1 MRKLILILIT
11 GLNLSLLSFAEP
23 QLTSWITDKTGSYA
37 RIFTSK
43 ENEAAGL
50 TSTTWSRVGVQSS
63 PTYAGIHEIHDSQ
76 NWVYIKT
83 SGLGLHKMGPWYL
96 NEAKTRNFPSFPS
109 NTATTYRIPKNPTT
123 FNGSSSTTA
132 GTIGFF
138 VDGVALFD
146 SRDTFSYI
154 NNSSSDG
161 SPMGGGRGDGIWNR
175 DAYVNEGVTFDA
187 AYAHQARNL
196 HHYHANAPAVRHL
209 LGDSVDYNESLNR
222 YTEKFNGNHSP
233 ILGWVAD
240 GHPIYGPYGY
250 SDAMDPNS
258 EIRIMI
264 SGYQKRDGTNG
275 STNLSST
282 GRRSLPKWANT
293 LQGRDLVLSSIEYGP
308 NVSTTYILG
317 HYLEDYA
324 YKGNLGL
331 DQGSDFDLD
340 QYNGRYCV
348 TPEFPDGVWAYFTTI
363 EDNGIPVF
371 PYNVGRNFYGTPTG
385 GTVNSIPN
393 NAEQIFSGG
402 PNKQHSTKKISDTDN
417 TVTFVWDTV
426 EGGKYRVD
434 ASPDLKTWYNGTVN
448 FTADSTEH
456 SSFYNKP
463 SSRDDRFYRLI
474 RVGIEGFDNS
484 GFADDFGDGPA
495 PSENEDNGGGG
506 PGGGGPGGGGPRN

>member
-1 MRKLILILIT
+1 
-11 GLNLSLLSFAEP
+11 
-23 QLTSWITDKTGSYA
+23 
-37 RIFTSK
+37 
-43 ENEAAGL
+43 
-50 TSTTWSRVGVQSS
+50 
-63 PTYAGIHEIHDSQ
+63 
-76 NWVYIKT
+76 
-83 SGLGLHKMGPWYL
+83 MGHWYL
-96 NEAKTRNFPSFPS
+96 DEAKTRDFPSFPS
-109 NTATTYRIPKNPTT
+109 NTATTYRISKTPTD
-123 FNGSSSTTA
+123 FDGSSSTTA

-240 GHPIYGPYGY
+240 GHPIYGPYAY
-250 SDAMDPNS
+250 SDPMDPSS
-258 EIRIMI
+258 EIRKMK

-275 STNLSST
+275 STNLAST

-293 LQGRDLVLSSIEYGP
+293 LQARDLVLSSNEYGP

-317 HYLEDYA
+317 HYIEDYA
-324 YKGNLGL
+324 YMGDLGL
-331 DQGSDFDLD
+331 NKGTDFDLD

-371 PYNVGRNFYGTPTG
+371 PYNVGRNFYGTPTCLLY
-385 GTVNSIPN
+385 TSP
-393 NAEQIFSGG
+393 S
-402 PNKQHSTKKISDTDN
+402 P
-417 TVTFVWDTV
+417 
-426 EGGKYRVD
+426 RD
-434 ASPDLKTWYNGTVN
+434 ATLSRM
-448 FTADSTEH
+448 
-456 SSFYNKP
+456 P
-463 SSRDDRFYRLI
+463 SS
-474 RVGIEGFDNS
+474 
-484 GFADDFGDGPA
+484 A
-495 PSENEDNGGGG
+495 
-506 PGGGGPGGGGPRN
+506 